1 MSILI
6 ELTTI
11 FLLSIFQSVFGIGLL
26 LVGTPFFLFLDY
38 SFLSTLSLLLPTSIT
53 ISFMQFIYSKKI
65 DKVFVADTN
74 KFCLPLVII
83 FIYLTLSFKEL
94 INFKY
99 WVTLLLILS
108 SLIIILKPIFLSF
121 LNKLKTYRK
130 PLFVMIGIIHGVTN
144 MGGSFLSLFSSSIS
158 GGDKI
163 LTRQYISYGYLSMGL
178 IQYLSIMFLY
188 FDKLNYSYIL
198 YAFIGVLVYFPSQRI
213 YFIIMDEIYVGV
225 IGFLSLSFGVFLLLS
240 YYF

>member
-6 ELTTI
+6 ELLTI
-11 FLLSIFQSVFGIGLL
+11 FLLSIFQSVFGVGLL
-26 LVGTPFFLFLDY
+26 LLGTPFFLFLDY

-53 ISFMQFIYSKKI
+53 ISFIQFIYSKNI

-74 KFCLPLVII
+74 KFCLPFVII

-144 MGGSFLSLFSSSIS
+144 MGGSFF
-158 GGDKI
+158 
-163 LTRQYISYGYLSMGL
+163 YL
-178 IQYLSIMFLY
+178 
-188 FDKLNYSYIL
+188 YSHL
-198 YAFIGVLVYFPSQRI
+198 QL
-213 YFIIMDEIYVGV
+213 VGV
-225 IGFLSLSFGVFLLLS
+225 IK
-240 YYF
+240 Y